1 MYLWNVVILFFAFL
15 AVLYGADI
23 IVKSVDR
30 FSHKLRVS
38 SFAISFFLLGMLTS
52 IPELAVGL
60 AAVSEGT
67 PEVYIGNLLGGSAII
82 FFVVIPILAIFGKG
96 VRINGE
102 LTGGNLKYSLLTILA
117 PATVLLDRKI
127 TNLEGGLLIL
137 FYALLFIFIQRK
149 KGVFDENNTEILH
162 IRSYSVMDV
171 FKMLFGV
178 AVVFV
183 GSNLIVHNLLIVA
196 KALNLSTF
204 FVSLVLLSIGTNLPE
219 LSLAIK
225 SVVLKR
231 SDIAFGDYIGSAAA
245 NTLLFGIFTLIT
257 PGQVLASTVYHKT
270 FIMMSIGF
278 LVFYQFAKSKHSLS
292 KKEGIAL
299 LVFYIIFVLVEKL

>member
-1 MYLWNVVILFFAFL
+1 MILFFSFI
-15 AVLYGADI
+15 AVLFGADI

-127 TNLEGGLLIL
+127 TNIEGGLLIL
-137 FYALLFIFIQRK
+137 FYVLLFIFIERK
-149 KGVFDENNTEILH
+149 KGVFDEQNTDVLH
-162 IRSYSVMDV
+162 IRSYSIADV
-171 FKMLFGV
+171 FKILFGV
-178 AVVFV
+178 VVVFIS
-183 GSNLIVHNLLIVA
+183 SNLIVHNMLVVS

-204 FVSLVLLSIGTNLPE
+204 FVSLVLLSFGTNLPE

-225 SVVLKR
+225 SIVLKR
-231 SDIAFGDYIGSAAA
+231 SDIAFGDYIGSAAV

-257 PGQVLASTVYHKT
+257 PGQVLASTAYHKT
-270 FIMMSIGF
+270 FFMMALGF
-278 LVFYQFAKSKHSLS
+278 LMFYQFSKSKHTVS

-299 LVFYIIFVLVEKL
+299 LVFYVIFVLVEKL